1 MRIVI
6 SSYNI
11 SIGDRVKFNKN
22 QPGGEHVKLYDGE
35 SFVYIVN
42 GSQGTILDKL
52 HGDNVIIRF
61 DNSGWMCEVSK
72 EFLTPIKVH

>member
-6 SSYNI
+6 SSHNI

-22 QPGGEHVKLYDGE
+22 QPGGEHVKLCDGE
-35 SFVYIVN
+35 NFVYIVN
-42 GSQGTILDKL
+42 GTLGTVLNEL

-61 DNSGWMCEVSK
+61 DINGWTCEVSK
-72 EFLTPIKVH
+72 EFLTPIKSH